1 MIACNYKDRIS
12 SKQAMEHPYFKSLD
26 TNLLPEVVQRYI
38 RQTRP
43 PVIQY
48 PLKLNVP
55 ANDKLKSG
63 STDTS
68 TSRKVMPT
76 KRKLELVSNSIQ
88 KRLNFHSEH
97 EIAENY
103 KIKVNEPEVEL
114 KAQQQQ
120 PNKSFAGYGSS
131 TAEFTH
137 SHSTTHAKKK
147 LNLTLLDHFNNIASV
162 RNNTLANIHA
172 SEVEEEEPKSRQKS
186 QSKE

>member
-26 TNLLPEVVQRYI
+26 ASLLPEVVQRYI

-88 KRLNFHSEH
+88 KRLNFHS
-97 EIAENY
+97 
-103 KIKVNEPEVEL
+103 
-114 KAQQQQ
+114 
-120 PNKSFAGYGSS
+120 
-131 TAEFTH
+131 
-137 SHSTTHAKKK
+137 
-147 LNLTLLDHFNNIASV
+147 
-162 RNNTLANIHA
+162 
-172 SEVEEEEPKSRQKS
+172 
-186 QSKE
+186 